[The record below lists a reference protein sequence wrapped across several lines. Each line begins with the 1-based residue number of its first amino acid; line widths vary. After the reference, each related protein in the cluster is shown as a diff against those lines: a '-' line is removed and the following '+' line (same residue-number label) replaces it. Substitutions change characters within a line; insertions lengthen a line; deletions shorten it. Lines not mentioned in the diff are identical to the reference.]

1 MPFSLFG
8 KGKREPAQI
17 LEAGWQLYAKPT
29 TLEPV
34 GTIFRID
41 RDRRRFMVDELAVAV
56 AEGNE
61 VAARVRE
68 KVRVNVGFFAR
79 FLGLESAGGELR
91 ADDEEVLE
99 FEIVDTVRQVV
110 SDAVVDRAL
119 EPVLA
124 ALKYK
129 PDNRYYIIRDC
140 RSATAMTYRLTREQL
155 GKLGAKVPVNGAISA
170 GATIHVGNG
179 GLHEIDQKFPERM
192 RVMFL
197 AEEIGPLRAGLA
209 AEEPVLGRLPVRQV
223 LVWSEG

>member
-8 KGKREPAQI
+8 KAKREVAQI

-41 RDRRRFMVDELAVAV
+41 QDRRRFMVDELSVPIR
-56 AEGNE
+56 EGNE
-61 VAARVRE
+61 VAASVKE
-68 KVRVNVGFFAR
+68 KIRVNVGFFAR
-79 FLGLESAGGELR
+79 FLGLDGAGGELR
-91 ADDEEVLE
+91 AGDEEVLE
-99 FEIVDTVRQVV
+99 FEIVDTVRQLATDV
-110 SDAVVDRAL
+110 AL
-119 EPVLA
+119 DKALAPVLA
-124 ALKYK
+124 TLNKAG
-129 PDNRYYIIRDC
+129 NRYYIIRET

-155 GKLGAKVPVNGAISA
+155 GKLEAKVPVNSA
-170 GATIHVGNG
+170 VNVGATLQAGSG

-209 AEEPVLGRLPVRQV
+209 AAEPTLGRMPVRQV
-223 LVWSEG
+223 LIWSEG

>member
-8 KGKREPAQI
+8 KAKREVAQI
-17 LEAGWQLYAKPT
+17 LEEGWQLYAKPT

-41 RDRRRFMVDELAVAV
+41 RDRRRFMVDEVPV
-56 AEGNE
+56 TIHEGNE

-79 FLGLESAGGELR
+79 FLGLESASGELR
-91 ADDEEVLE
+91 ADDEESLE
-99 FEIVDTVRQVV
+99 FEIVNTMRHVA
-110 SDAVVDRAL
+110 SDAALDRAL
-119 EPVLA
+119 APVLA
-124 ALKYK
+124 DFKYK
-129 PDNRYYIIRDC
+129 PDNRYYIIREV

-155 GKLGAKVPVNGAISA
+155 GKIGANVPVSGSIAAGAKISA
-170 GATIHVGNG
+170 GSG
-179 GLHEIDQKFPERM
+179 GLSEIDQAFPERM

-197 AEEIGPLRAGLA
+197 AEEIGPIRSGLA
-209 AEEPVLGRLPVRQV
+209 GGEPTLGRLPVRHV